1 MAILEIELQPAE
13 QARLE
18 QEAQRTGLS
27 VQDWV
32 RQRLAGDKS
41 APPSVQAGQ
50 ATEEAGA
57 DQEAKPLW
65 KIIAALDAIPVAA
78 ADRASV
84 PHDGSINYKHYLYGG
99 PKIDVPDNLP

>member
-18 QEAQRTGLS
+18 QEAQREGLS

-32 RQRLAGDKS
+32 RLRLAGDKS
-41 APPSVQAGQ
+41 APPSVESVQAG
-50 ATEEAGA
+50 T
-57 DQEAKPLW
+57 DTDPEAKPLW
-65 KIIAALDAIPVAA
+65 QIIADLDAIPVPA

-84 PHDGSINYKHYLYGG
+84 PHDGSMNYKHYLYGAS
-99 PKIDVPDNLP
+99 KIDVPEDQP

>member
-18 QEAQRTGLS
+18 QEAQREGLS

-32 RQRLAGDKS
+32 RLRLAGDKS
-41 APPSVQAGQ
+41 ALPFVEAGQ
-50 ATEEAGA
+50 AVGEA
-57 DQEAKPLW
+57 DTDPEAKPLW
-65 KIIAALDAIPVAA
+65 KIIADLDAIAVPA

-84 PHDGSINYKHYLYGG
+84 PHDGSINYKHYLYGA
-99 PKIDVPDNLP
+99 PKINVPKDLP

>member
-13 QARLE
+13 QTRLE
-18 QEAQRTGLS
+18 QEAQREGLS

-32 RQRLAGDKS
+32 RQRLAGDKA

-50 ATEEAGA
+50 AVGEAGA
-57 DQEAKPLW
+57 DPEAKPLW
-65 KIIAALDAIPVAA
+65 KIIADLDAIPVPA

-84 PHDGSINYKHYLYGG
+84 PHDGSINYKHYLYGA
-99 PKIDVPDNLP
+99 PKIDVPEDLP

>member
-18 QEAQRTGLS
+18 QEAQREGLS

-41 APPSVQAGQ
+41 ALPSVEAGQ
-50 ATEEAGA
+50 AVGDT
-57 DQEAKPLW
+57 DPEAKPLW
-65 KIIAALDAIPVAA
+65 KIIADLDAIPVPV

-84 PHDGSINYKHYLYGG
+84 PHDGSINYKHYLYGV
-99 PKIDVPDNLP
+99 PKIAVPKDLP